1 MGPMVEQLPLD
12 VIARVR
18 AIDPAVSPEQ
28 ARASWALLTPY
39 HEQAGYQA
47 PRIERDLSYGEHP
60 RQRLDI
66 HRGDSPAAGLVPVL
80 VFVHGGGF
88 VGGDKHTPG
97 TPRYDL
103 VGAWAARHGLV
114 GVTMTH
120 RLAPEF
126 SWPAG
131 AQDVAAAVAWLR
143 SNIADH
149 GGDPDRI
156 VVAGNSAGAVHV
168 ADYIVGHGG
177 ASPHGASLDGV
188 PSLDGVR
195 GAALLSGIY
204 EIRAVQPG
212 EPGHAYYGANPGEST
227 ATLPGLLESS
237 VPLLFSV
244 AERDGPAFHQAAA
257 GLVSAWLAR
266 YGTLPDLVWVDGH
279 NHMST
284 IGSLTIDEA
293 ALGVPLA
300 RFIDRVT
307 G

>member
-1 MGPMVEQLPLD
+1 MVQQLPLD
-12 VIARVR
+12 VIARLR

-28 ARASWALLTPY
+28 ACDSWALLTPF
-39 HEQAGYQA
+39 HEKAGYQA

-60 RQRLDI
+60 RHRLDV
-66 HRGDSPAAGLVPVL
+66 HSLDLHGGDSPAAGLAPVF

-103 VGAWAARHGLV
+103 VGAWAVRHGLV

-126 SWPAG
+126 SWPSG
-131 AQDVAAAVAWLR
+131 AQDVAIAVAWLR
-143 SNIADH
+143 SNIADY

-168 ADYIVGHGG
+168 ADYIAGHAGASLGG
-177 ASPHGASLDGV
+177 ASF
-188 PSLDGVR
+188 DGVR

-204 EIRAVQPG
+204 QLRSARPG
-212 EPGHAYYGANPGEST
+212 EPGYAYYGAHPGQDTS
-227 ATLPGLLESS
+227 TLPGLLESS
-237 VPLLFSV
+237 IPLLFSV

-257 GLVSAWLAR
+257 EVVSAWLAR
-266 YGTLPDLVWVDGH
+266 HGTMPDLVWVDGH

-284 IGSLTIDEA
+284 IGSLTVDEA

-300 RFIDRVT
+300 RFIERNTGVT